1 MANLTAAQIATILK
15 AVVYPPT
22 EGVEVNAALMQN
34 EERRK
39 YPSIDV
45 QNVTGDEKLKDYPAS
60 TLGQTFLVHLF
71 YRYRSFGEQEEPNI
85 KVLEDLIFDA
95 IDNDA
100 NFTTD
105 VKVTVTQSWD
115 RQSETFPVHRSHSIL
130 TVSAEEVTS
139 TEGSG
144 IPGNDI
150 TIEFPAPVGS
160 FKVINLTS
168 DERELQKSLDRLQN
182 GDEVF
187 TKIHYDGLLV
197 VEAELNVADEAN
209 LDALFNA
216 GDDFTV
222 TLTKAGTPIV
232 LTANPISR
240 VSSAS
245 RDTVQTTLISM
256 DIKP

>member
-1 MANLTAAQIATILK
+1 MANLTAAQIAAILD
-15 AVVYPPT
+15 AVVYPPE

-45 QNVTGDEKLKDYPAS
+45 QNVTGDEKLKDFPAS
-60 TLGQTFLVHLF
+60 TLGQTFLIHLF
-71 YRYRSFGEQEEPNI
+71 YRYRSFGQQEEPNI

-95 IDNDA
+95 IDNNA

-130 TVSAEEVTS
+130 TVTAEEVSS

-150 TIEFPAPVGS
+150 DITFPNPTGT

-168 DERELQKSLDRLQN
+168 DDRTLQKSLDRLQD

-187 TKIHYDGLLV
+187 TKIHYDGLLI
-197 VEAELNVADEAN
+197 VEIEMSVADEAN
-209 LDALFNA
+209 LDALFTA
-216 GDDFTV
+216 GDDFSI
-222 TLTKAGTPIV
+222 TLTKGGTPIV

-245 RDTVQTTLISM
+245 RDTVQTTLVSM